1 LFFSFPFPFFKSK
14 AREEEEEKAHLS
26 SLSLPPLSPLP
37 KQTAP
42 AMGATK
48 QDTARLVSTIFLA
61 SGLITL
67 LQTYFGDRLPIIQG
81 GSFAYIA
88 PVLAIA
94 RDVQARPGS
103 SWKTQPFE
111 GEIIR
116 DHARFLAT
124 IREVSGA
131 VIASSL
137 LIFLIAFTG
146 LLGLILPFIS
156 PITVASNIAVVGL
169 ALYSSGIPA
178 ASSCWPLSM
187 SSLCLLIFF
196 SQYLR
201 KVSLPKIGRVFETIP
216 VVLTLAVVWP
226 AAAIATAA
234 GAWGPAGAV
243 RENDLASL
251 NPATLNCRVDVAE
264 DGLLKSTPLFAAPPY
279 PMQFGL
285 PIFTASGT
293 IVMLGGALAA
303 FVESLGDYYAA
314 ARISGAPVP
323 PPAAV
328 SRAVLFQGIGCAV
341 AGLFGT
347 GSGTTAYNENLAA
360 MAITR
365 VASRRVARAAGLW
378 LLVLGGL
385 SPKFGALLA
394 SIPPP
399 LFAGLF
405 CVLFGLIAATG
416 ISVFQHAD
424 MSSSRNLL
432 ILGVSIYLGLSTP
445 AYAEDKKFA
454 SNGGPVSTSSA
465 AVNSAINGILK
476 SGATVALIV
485 SLFLDTTIPTTHA
498 EERGLGAWHASR
510 DLMSKW
516 WEDEKV
522 AAVYALP
529 WGLSQKFG
537 ELRLRVR
544 GEVGRFGS
552 RALERVRGG
561 CGGGGREKKKKKE
574 EEAEVEATVAAAATR
589 REGGG
594 SAV

>member
-1 LFFSFPFPFFKSK
+1 
-14 AREEEEEKAHLS
+14 
-26 SLSLPPLSPLP
+26 
-37 KQTAP
+37 
-42 AMGATK
+42 MGATK
-48 QDTARLVSTIFLA
+48 QDTARLVSTIFFA
-61 SGLITL
+61 SGIITL
-67 LQTYFGDRLPIIQG
+67 LQTFFGDRLPIIQG
-81 GSFAYIA
+81 GSFAFIA

-94 RDVQARPGS
+94 RDVQSRPGNT
-103 SWKTQPFE
+103 WKATPFE
-111 GEIIR
+111 GEVVVR
-116 DHARFLAT
+116 DHARFIAT

-146 LLGLILPFIS
+146 LLGLILPLIS

-169 ALYSSGIPA
+169 ALYNTGIPA
-178 ASSCWPLSM
+178 ASSCWSLSM
-187 SSLCLLIFF
+187 SAMALLIFF

-226 AAAIATAA
+226 AAAIATRA
-234 GAWGPAGAV
+234 GAWGPADALKNG
-243 RENDLASL
+243 DPSTLDPS
-251 NPATLNCRVDVAE
+251 TLNCRVDVAE
-264 DGLLKSTPLFAAPPY
+264 DGLLKSTPFFSVPPY
-279 PMQFGL
+279 PAQFGA

-293 IVMLGGALAA
+293 VVMLGGALAA

-341 AGLFGT
+341 AGIFGT

-365 VASRRVARAAGLW
+365 VASRRVARAAGVW
-378 LLVLGGL
+378 LLVLGGV

-445 AYAEDKKFA
+445 AFAEDKKFA
-454 SNGGPVSTSSA
+454 ANGGPVSTSSP
-465 AVNSAINGILK
+465 AVNSALNGILK
-476 SGATVALIV
+476 SGATVALVI
-485 SLFLDTTIPTTHA
+485 SLFLDTTIPTSHS

-510 DLMSKW
+510 DLSARW

-529 WGLSQKFG
+529 WGLSARFG
-537 ELRLRVR
+537 EARLRA
-544 GEVGRFGS
+544 
-552 RALERVRGG
+552 RARVKGAASGAWRRVKGVAKKG
-561 CGGGGREKKKKKE
+561 WEKKERKEKEKERKEKEKNEKKPA
-574 EEAEVEATVAAAATR
+574 AETS
-589 REGGG
+589 REGS

>member
-1 LFFSFPFPFFKSK
+1 
-14 AREEEEEKAHLS
+14 
-26 SLSLPPLSPLP
+26 
-37 KQTAP
+37 
-42 AMGATK
+42 MGATK
-48 QDTARLVSTIFLA
+48 QDTARLVSTIFFA
-61 SGLITL
+61 SGIITL
-67 LQTYFGDRLPIIQG
+67 LQTYFGDRLAIIQG

-88 PVLAIA
+88 PVLSIA
-94 RDVQARPGS
+94 RDVQKRPGNTWRTS
-103 SWKTQPFE
+103 FE
-111 GEIIR
+111 GEIVR

-137 LIFLIAFTG
+137 LVFLIAATG
-146 LLGLILPFIS
+146 TLGLILPLIS

-178 ASSCWPLSM
+178 ASSCWSLSM
-187 SSLCLLIFF
+187 SSMALLIFF

-226 AAAIATAA
+226 AAAIATKA
-234 GAWGPAGAV
+234 GAWGPANALKSGG
-243 RENDLASL
+243 EGLS
-251 NPATLNCRVDVAE
+251 PATLNCRVDVAE
-264 DGLLKSTPLFAAPPY
+264 DGLLKSTPFFAAPPY
-279 PMQFGL
+279 PAQFGA
-285 PIFTASGT
+285 PVFTVSGT
-293 IVMLGGALAA
+293 VVMIGGALAA

-328 SRAVLFQGIGCAV
+328 SRGVLFQGIGCAV
-341 AGLFGT
+341 AGLFST

-365 VASRRVARAAGLW
+365 VASRRVARAAALW
-378 LLVLGGL
+378 LLVLGGV

-424 MSSSRNLL
+424 MNSSRNLL
-432 ILGVSIYLGLSTP
+432 ILGVSIYLGLSVP
-445 AYAEDKKFA
+445 AYAEDKKFDG
-454 SNGGPVSTSSA
+454 NGGPVATSSP
-465 AVNSAINGILK
+465 AVNSALNGILK
-476 SGATVALIV
+476 SGATVALVI
-485 SLFLDTTIPTTHA
+485 SLFLDTTIPTSHR

-510 DLMSKW
+510 DLAAKW

-522 AAVYALP
+522 AAVYAFP
-529 WGLSQKFG
+529 WGLSARFG
-537 ELRLRVR
+537 EAKLRARARVT
-544 GEVGRFGS
+544 GLASGVWQ
-552 RALERVRGG
+552 RVVAGVKRGG
-561 CGGGGREKKKKKE
+561 RGSEKPA
-574 EEAEVEATVAAAATR
+574 EAATTTAPGAAAAP
-589 REGGG
+589 REGR
-594 SAV
+594 SVV

>member
-1 LFFSFPFPFFKSK
+1 MLGATISIIYIS
-14 AREEEEEKAHLS
+14 
-26 SLSLPPLSPLP
+26 
-37 KQTAP
+37 AP

-48 QDTARLVSTIFLA
+48 QDTARLVSTIFFA
-61 SGLITL
+61 SGIITL
-67 LQTYFGDRLPIIQG
+67 LQTFFGDRLPIVQG

-94 RDVQARPGS
+94 RDVQTRPGS
-103 SWKTQPFE
+103 SWKAAVPFDV
-111 GEIIR
+111 GNEITR
-116 DHARFLAT
+116 DHARFVQT

-131 VIASSL
+131 VMASSL
-137 LIFLIAFTG
+137 LVFLIAFTG
-146 LLGLILPFIS
+146 ALGLILPLIS

-178 ASSCWPLSM
+178 ASSCWSLSM
-187 SSLCLLIFF
+187 SAMVLLIFF

-201 KVSLPKIGRVFETIP
+201 KVSVPKLGRVFETIP

-226 AAAIATAA
+226 AAAIATRA
-234 GAWGPAGAV
+234 GAWGPADALKNGGQ
-243 RENDLASL
+243 ESPII
-251 NPATLNCRVDVAE
+251 PATTLNCRVDVAE
-264 DGLLKSTPLFAAPPY
+264 DGLLKSTPFFSAPPY
-279 PMQFGL
+279 PFQFGF
-285 PIFTASGT
+285 PIFTVSGT
-293 IVMLGGALAA
+293 VVMIGGALAA

-323 PPAAV
+323 PPAAIT
-328 SRAVLFQGIGCAV
+328 RAVLLQGIGCAI
-341 AGLFGT
+341 AGALGT

-365 VASRRVARAAGLW
+365 VASRRVVRAAGLW
-378 LLVLGGL
+378 LLFLGGV

-416 ISVFQHAD
+416 IGVFQHAD
-424 MSSSRNLL
+424 MNSSRNLL
-432 ILGVSIYLGLSTP
+432 VLGVSIFLGLSVP
-445 AYAEDKKFA
+445 AFSEDKKFA
-454 SNGGPVSTSSA
+454 NAGGPVATSSP
-465 AVNSAINGILK
+465 AVNSALNGILK
-476 SGATVALIV
+476 SGATVALVV
-485 SLFLDTTIPTTHA
+485 SLFLDTTIPTSHA

-510 DLMSKW
+510 DLAARW

-529 WGLSQKFG
+529 WGLSARFG
-537 ELRLRVR
+537 EVRLRVR
-544 GEVGRFGS
+544 GGVR
-552 RALERVRGG
+552 RVAARVWERVAGLVVG
-561 CGGGGREKKKKKE
+561 VKKKKKKKKPAA
-574 EEAEVEATVAAAATR
+574 EEAAKTTTTTTAATTKK
-589 REGGG
+589 EGG

>member
-1 LFFSFPFPFFKSK
+1 
-14 AREEEEEKAHLS
+14 
-26 SLSLPPLSPLP
+26 
-37 KQTAP
+37 
-42 AMGATK
+42 MGATK
-48 QDTARLVSTIFLA
+48 QDTARLVSTIFFA
-61 SGLITL
+61 SGIITL

-81 GSFAYIA
+81 GSFTYIA

-94 RDVQARPGS
+94 RDVQNRPGNT
-103 SWKTQPFE
+103 WKTAPSE
-111 GEIIR
+111 GETIIR

-137 LIFLIAFTG
+137 LIFLIAATG
-146 LLGLILPFIS
+146 ALSLILPLIS

-178 ASSCWPLSM
+178 ASACWSLSM
-187 SSLCLLIFF
+187 SSMALLIFF

-201 KVSLPKIGRVFETIP
+201 KVSLPKVGRVFETIP

-226 AAAIATAA
+226 AAAIATRA
-234 GAWGPAGAV
+234 GAWGPADALTKGGEGAS
-243 RENDLASL
+243 SL

-264 DGLLKSTPLFAAPPY
+264 DGLLKSTPFFSAPPY
-279 PMQFGL
+279 PAQFGA
-285 PIFTASGT
+285 PVFTASGT
-293 IVMLGGALAA
+293 VVMLGGALAA

-328 SRAVLFQGIGCAV
+328 FRGVLFQGIGCAV

-365 VASRRVARAAGLW
+365 IASRRVARAAGVW
-378 LLVLGGL
+378 LLLLGGV

-399 LFAGLF
+399 LVAGLF

-416 ISVFQHAD
+416 ISVFQQAD

-432 ILGVSIYLGLSTP
+432 VLGVSLFLGLSTP
-445 AYAEDKKFA
+445 AFADDQKFA
-454 SNGGPVSTSSA
+454 ANGGPVSTPSP
-465 AVNSAINGILK
+465 AVNSALNGILK

-510 DLMSKW
+510 DLATKW

-522 AAVYALP
+522 AVVYGFP
-529 WGLSQKFG
+529 WGLSARFG
-537 ELRLRVR
+537 EARLRSRAKVESVASGAWQRVARGLARR
-544 GEVGRFGS
+544 GE
-552 RALERVRGG
+552 
-561 CGGGGREKKKKKE
+561 KKKE
-574 EEAEVEATVAAAATR
+574 EEKLAAEAAAATPTT
-589 REGGG
+589 GAPGKGSG